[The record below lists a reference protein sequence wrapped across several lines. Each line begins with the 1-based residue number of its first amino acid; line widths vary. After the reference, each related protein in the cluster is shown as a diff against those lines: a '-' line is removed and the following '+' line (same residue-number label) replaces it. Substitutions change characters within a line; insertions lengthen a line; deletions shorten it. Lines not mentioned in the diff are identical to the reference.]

1 MKELY
6 SKDLNRTNP
15 LSVVPGGESVSVL
28 YIDNALIHYDKIKN
42 VDAYVKKVRGSD
54 NVMEVRQGNQIL
66 FKRNV

>member
-1 MKELY
+1 M
-6 SKDLNRTNP
+6 
-15 LSVVPGGESVSVL
+15 PGGESVSVL